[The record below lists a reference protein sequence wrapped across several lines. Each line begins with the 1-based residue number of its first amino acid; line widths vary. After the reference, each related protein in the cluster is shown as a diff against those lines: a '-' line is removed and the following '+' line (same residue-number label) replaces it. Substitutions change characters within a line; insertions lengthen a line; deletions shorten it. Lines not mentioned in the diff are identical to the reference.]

1 MSVQKSFSDLQ
12 SFFRSDLNL
21 LSDQNHS
28 FVAVLYCFSNQ
39 LCHYRLLRMI
49 VYHSAMTRLFGPW

>member
-1 MSVQKSFSDLQ
+1 MSDLQ

-28 FVAVLYCFSNQ
+28 FGAVLYCFSNQ